1 MPSKITNTLLMLFS
15 LFSAAVWSQEYNAVC
30 SVSDKDVLDAKGVLK
45 SSNKYLASLNGIDFQ
60 SFKNI
65 KASPENLASLV
76 EEKNKLIKS
85 FESIVNSA
93 ESLQSKST
101 KCSAQEWNNIL
112 YNVAFSIRY
121 MEDLERYE
129 LIKSCESCW
138 FSVMV
143 TTTASENISKKLSN
157 IEIKK
162 QN

>member
-1 MPSKITNTLLMLFS
+1 MPRKITITLLILFS
-15 LFSAAVWSQEYNAVC
+15 LFSSAVWSHEYNAVC
-30 SVSDKDVLDAKGVLK
+30 GVSDKDVLDAKGVLK
-45 SSNKYLASLNGIDFQ
+45 SSNKYLATLNGIDFK

-65 KASPENLASLV
+65 KASSENVASLV
-76 EEKNKLIKS
+76 EEKTKLIKS
-85 FESIVNSA
+85 FESIVSSA

-143 TTTASENISKKLSN
+143 TTNASENISIKLRN

-162 QN
+162 